1 MQDPIVIGGSSG
13 SLVVSLGSPVG
24 ERLEVRAM
32 SSETWQEI
40 WGLLALSLWI
50 GIFVA
55 IVCFK
60 VLELRDDAR
69 AARRDERALSPRSEK
84 PVERKPSTSP

>member
-1 MQDPIVIGGSSG
+1 
-13 SLVVSLGSPVG
+13 
-24 ERLEVRAM
+24 M

-50 GIFVA
+50 GFFVA

-69 AARRDERALSPRSEK
+69 AARTDERALSRRSETR
-84 PVERKPSTSP
+84 VERRPSTNP